1 MGWDD
6 LVLLEVVLLS
16 KPEFWKWNP
25 LTCSV
30 RTLSRWPRKKFGV
43 IVELRQAGP
52 MKCSALIGLGENILC
67 NFEWL
72 DWGESFDAGL
82 LEGVS

>member
-6 LVLLEVVLLS
+6 LVLLEVVLLL
-16 KPEFWKWNP
+16 KLEFWKWNLLP
-25 LTCSV
+25 CGPWK
-30 RTLSRWPRKKFGV
+30 RCNV

-52 MKCSALIGLGENILC
+52 MECSALIGLGEHILC
-67 NFEWL
+67 DFERL
-72 DWGESFDAGL
+72 GRGESFDAGL